1 MLLAT
6 IGLLASGQA
15 FAQAATGDGPVRLRL
30 SDELTSLPDRVR
42 PSDSPS
48 VDAGTPESA
57 GNSQRA
63 GSSQGSRRGQLRG
76 LRTAL
81 KLTQAF
87 DDNVFRARTRK
98 RSDWFRDVE
107 PSAALQGAF
116 GRHRFEL
123 SYKGVRRDWATL
135 TGEDFTDHEFGG
147 ALDLRLQR
155 KVQLKLTA
163 GYELGHDGRG
173 DILSRQV
180 ITPEP
185 DLWGLHD
192 FSGEIIVGRR
202 IAKAQIGFQY
212 ALDGLR
218 YFNNNQTIRDRD
230 RRALRLRG
238 RWNFSPRFAAL
249 AELGSA
255 FTDYSDPASD
265 LDSREDEVQVGLA
278 WEATAK
284 TSGEVKVGILNQGF
298 DTSNRSSLHSTS
310 WDSTVTYTPKPHSK
324 WTLSAKREAQA
335 SATAGSGLI
344 SDSYGLN
351 WRHAF
356 SDRWVLDSGGNL
368 ALSEVDGGTD
378 STMVLSTNLTYQ
390 LRHWLE
396 IGTYYEFS
404 RRDSVNDALEYHD
417 HIISFSLNAT
427 FDASRGR
434 DAGVAVSDP

>member
-1 MLLAT
+1 M
-6 IGLLASGQA
+6 
-15 FAQAATGDGPVRLRL
+15 
-30 SDELTSLPDRVR
+30 
-42 PSDSPS
+42 
-48 VDAGTPESA
+48 
-57 GNSQRA
+57 
-63 GSSQGSRRGQLRG
+63 
-76 LRTAL
+76 
-81 KLTQAF
+81 
-87 DDNVFRARTRK
+87 
-98 RSDWFRDVE
+98 
-107 PSAALQGAF
+107 
-116 GRHRFEL
+116 
-123 SYKGVRRDWATL
+123 
-135 TGEDFTDHEFGG
+135 
-147 ALDLRLQR
+147 
-155 KVQLKLTA
+155 
-163 GYELGHDGRG
+163 
-173 DILSRQV
+173 
-180 ITPEP
+180 
-185 DLWGLHD
+185 
-192 FSGEIIVGRR
+192 
-202 IAKAQIGFQY
+202 
-212 ALDGLR
+212 
-218 YFNNNQTIRDRD
+218 
-230 RRALRLRG
+230 RLRG